1 MSSLHSVK
9 KIIKDRIHEGSVVV
23 EGWVRF
29 VRKSKQFCFVVFN
42 DGSTQDNMQIVV
54 DASLSNY
61 AEISKM
67 INGTSI
73 SVLGDL
79 RVSEGKGQAV
89 ELDAK
94 EFTIV
99 GHVEADYPLQ
109 KKATSLEFL
118 RENAHL
124 RARTQ
129 LFGAV
134 FRVKNALS
142 YATHRFFQEQDFYW
156 IHTPI
161 LTASDCEGAG
171 EMFRVS
177 TLDPKNPPLDD
188 KGEIDYTKDY
198 FGAPT
203 HLTVSGQLNVE
214 CFSMGL
220 NKVYTFGPTFR
231 AENSHTH
238 RHLSEFWMI
247 EPEIAF
253 AGLDEVADLAIE
265 YMKYLI
271 NYCLSHCP
279 KELEFIEKRESPGL
293 VERLQGVVTSEV
305 VKITYTKAIEILEA
319 AHAKENFEFAP
330 KWGIDLQTEHE
341 RYLTEGFHQGP
352 VIVTDYPKD
361 IKAFYMKLSDDGK
374 TVRAMDVLVPGIG
387 EIIGGSQRE
396 EKLDTLKK
404 RIKEMNLS
412 ESDYWWYL
420 DLRKYGTAPHGGFGL
435 GFERM
440 VQYVT
445 GLHNIRDV
453 MAFPRVQGNAKF

>member
-203 HLTVSGQLNVE
+203 HLDRKS
-214 CFSMGL
+214 
-220 NKVYTFGPTFR
+220 
-231 AENSHTH
+231 
-238 RHLSEFWMI
+238 
-247 EPEIAF
+247 
-253 AGLDEVADLAIE
+253 
-265 YMKYLI
+265 
-271 NYCLSHCP
+271 
-279 KELEFIEKRESPGL
+279 
-293 VERLQGVVTSEV
+293 VV
-305 VKITYTKAIEILEA
+305 
-319 AHAKENFEFAP
+319 
-330 KWGIDLQTEHE
+330 
-341 RYLTEGFHQGP
+341 
-352 VIVTDYPKD
+352 
-361 IKAFYMKLSDDGK
+361 
-374 TVRAMDVLVPGIG
+374 
-387 EIIGGSQRE
+387 
-396 EKLDTLKK
+396 
-404 RIKEMNLS
+404 
-412 ESDYWWYL
+412 
-420 DLRKYGTAPHGGFGL
+420 
-435 GFERM
+435 
-440 VQYVT
+440 
-445 GLHNIRDV
+445 
-453 MAFPRVQGNAKF
+453 